1 MAQDNG
7 IFYLFDTTG
16 HTHQIQQLKTQEVQI
31 LEAQKLRALR
41 LEPQIQEKLQ
51 ILRLRLQLQQPEQL
65 QQLPIQLQQQS
76 QLQQR
81 LQAIKLQL
89 QIQQLRIQ
97 RLQIH
102 QDLRLLVLRLK
113 SQEQQNKPLYYTSE
127 LTLDKEKISLSPN
140 NGQQQG
146 SGDTIQPVSLNPFGL
161 DYQNGSSA
169 CGIWTSNVLAVAS
182 TYESIKDF
190 IIKDE
195 KEDYVAMFKS
205 EFILKV
211 SAKVAKE
218 LNAGRPEVKILQPED
233 NLPEGYCTC
242 KVGNTLFAIDTTYNA
257 GSCLNIN
264 SILLSVSQKELEF
277 YNVDRINNEIIKER
291 EQLIKKIEME
301 KTKCEAIIG
310 MVTAEPDKQ
319 LPNFS
324 EFVEGL
330 VTEFNIKNN
339 GTISD
344 MVGGVKLYCEE
355 QIKIID
361 NQLNHAQRADELFKP
376 NCIRIVHEDEKT
388 PINNTKQQ
396 SSDHG
401 IGPR

>member
-1 MAQDNG
+1 MPQD
-7 IFYLFDTTG
+7 LKSQTQ
-16 HTHQIQQLKTQEVQI
+16 QIQQF
-31 LEAQKLRALR
+31 
-41 LEPQIQEKLQ
+41 
-51 ILRLRLQLQQPEQL
+51 
-65 QQLPIQLQQQS
+65 
-76 QLQQR
+76 
-81 LQAIKLQL
+81 
-89 QIQQLRIQ
+89 
-97 RLQIH
+97 
-102 QDLRLLVLRLK
+102 
-113 SQEQQNKPLYYTSE
+113 QEQQTKVQHYISK
-127 LTLDKEKISLSPN
+127 LTFDKEIPSLSDGLN
-140 NGQQQG
+140 TMQLKGKIN
-146 SGDTIQPVSLNPFGL
+146 IRPVSLNPFGL

-182 TYESIKDF
+182 TYKSIKDF

-218 LNAGRPEVKILQPED
+218 LSVGRPEVKILQPEE
-233 NLPEGYCTC
+233 NLPEGYCKC

-301 KTKCEAIIG
+301 KTRCKAIID
-310 MVTAEPDKQ
+310 MVTAKPDKQ

-361 NQLNHAQRADELFKP
+361 NQLNHAQRVDELFKP
-376 NCIRIVHEDEKT
+376 NCIRIVHEEEKT